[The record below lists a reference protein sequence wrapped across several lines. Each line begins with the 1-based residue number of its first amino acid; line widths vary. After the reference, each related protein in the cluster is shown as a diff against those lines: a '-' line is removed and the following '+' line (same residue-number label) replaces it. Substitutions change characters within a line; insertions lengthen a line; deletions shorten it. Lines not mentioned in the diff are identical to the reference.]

1 MFNKLSGGQI
11 LVFLMV
17 VSFFLGWQVNGWRM
31 GSTLS
36 EWKQDLA
43 EAQLEAKT
51 RADELTLAKQQAKD
65 LSSRLY
71 AAEKAALEAEGR
83 VVIKKVIEY
92 VKEPYSGRCDLPNSW
107 VRIDT
112 EAATGM
118 PPDAESSSGA
128 DGAPSGF
135 TDIDALQV
143 ITDRSLIC
151 RAEIAKLRGLQ
162 DFVRNQYGDKR

>member
-1 MFNKLSGGQI
+1 MKTWAAI
-11 LVFLMV
+11 AIVCFLA
-17 VSFFLGWQVNGWRM
+17 GWTANGWRM

-51 RADELTLAKQQAKD
+51 KADELTLAKQQAKD
-65 LSSRLY
+65 LSSKLY
-71 AAEKAALEAEGR
+71 AAEKAILEAEGR
-83 VVIKKVIEY
+83 VIIKKVIEY
-92 VKEPYSGRCDLPNSW
+92 VQEPYSGQCDLPNSW

-112 EAATGM
+112 EATTGV
-118 PPDAESSSGA
+118 PVDTESPSGA

-151 RAEIAKLRGLQ
+151 RAEIAKLKGLQ
-162 DFVRNQYGDKR
+162 DYVRSVVLRAPPDG